1 MDKTVDG
8 SMIEVAFGDK
18 ISERGRDYFERDF
31 VIHVMR
37 LNNILYGE
45 VGGRGGLSLI
55 LWRLI

>member
-18 ISERGRDYFERDF
+18 ISGRGRDYFERGF
-31 VIHVMR
+31 VLHVMG

-45 VGGRGGLSLI
+45 VGGRGG
-55 LWRLI
+55 